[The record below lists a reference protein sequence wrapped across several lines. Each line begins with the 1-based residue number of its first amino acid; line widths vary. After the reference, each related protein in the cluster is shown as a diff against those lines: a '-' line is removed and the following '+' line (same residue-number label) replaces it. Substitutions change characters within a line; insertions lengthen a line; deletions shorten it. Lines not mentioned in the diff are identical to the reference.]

1 MTNLI
6 LGAAFFLGI
15 HLLVSGTSLRDKITA
30 KIGEQPY
37 LGLFSLGSLAG
48 IVWMSR
54 GYAQAPTIELWGFVP
69 GMWTIAGVFTMPLAF
84 VFVIVGLTT
93 PSPTAV
99 GAEKLL
105 EAEDPVKGILRI
117 TRHPFLWGAA
127 IWAATHIVANGD
139 LASLIFFGSF
149 LVLTMLGTRAIDAKR
164 ARKLGPKWDEF
175 ARMTSNVPFGAIV
188 AGQNRLVVGELLTWR
203 LAVALAAFAVV
214 LHFHSM
220 IF

>member
-1 MTNLI
+1 MTNLT

-15 HLLVSGTSLRDKITA
+15 HLLVSGTSLRDTITA
-30 KIGEQPY
+30 RIGEQLY
-37 LGLFSLGSLAG
+37 LGLFSLGSLGG
-48 IVWMSR
+48 IFWMSS
-54 GYAQAPTIELWGFVP
+54 GYANSPTVPLWDFVP

-105 EAEDPVKGILRI
+105 EAADPVTGILRI

-139 LASLIFFGSF
+139 VASVIFFGSF
-149 LVLTMLGTRAIDAKR
+149 LLLTMLGTRAIDAKR
-164 ARKLGPKWDEF
+164 ARKLGSKWCEF
-175 ARMTSNVPFGAIV
+175 ARITSNVPFGAIA
-188 AGQNRLVVGELLTWR
+188 AGNNRLVVGELLTWR
-203 LAVALAAFAVV
+203 LAAALAAYAAVY
-214 LHFHSM
+214 HFHES